1 MLNKFLS
8 LIQKCERDVDYYE
21 SDGIFHV
28 TFQDFLGFTDDD
40 KAEMRDYDNPAAVAY
55 LENWLGNNC
64 IKKEEDFYTTYF
76 FKDFSVQ
83 VDYASYDI

>member
-28 TFQDFLGFTDDD
+28 TFQDFLGFNDNWEE
-40 KAEMRDYDNPAAVAY
+40 EMRDYDNP
-55 LENWLGNNC
+55 
-64 IKKEEDFYTTYF
+64 
-76 FKDFSVQ
+76 SVL
-83 VDYASYDI
+83 AKI